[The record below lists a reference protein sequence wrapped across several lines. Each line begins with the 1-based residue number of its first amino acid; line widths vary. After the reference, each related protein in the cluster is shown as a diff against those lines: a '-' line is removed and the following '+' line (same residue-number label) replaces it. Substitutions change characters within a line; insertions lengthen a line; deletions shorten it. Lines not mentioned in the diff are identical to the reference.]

1 MPSPRNDGGMPGA
14 GHCNDG
20 MPGAGHCPA
29 CPRHAPCMTG
39 AGHCND
45 GMPGACRGHAGGRSL
60 PGMPPSRRGH
70 VCLCQARLHA
80 CVSDPRLIAWPAQH
94 APQRVLRLVC
104 FFPHHQPNM
113 VLHPAPLTAR
123 PFQCCFVFCL
133 FPPLPCPPDRH
144 VLHPPPI
151 HVRAG
156 HHGALVPLQVPRPGE
171 RKGRMIGR
179 KRPPFGPH

>member
-1 MPSPRNDGGMPGA
+1 MPGA

-45 GMPGACRGHAGGRSL
+45 GMPGACRGPVIARHAPVTTGACLPL
-60 PGMPPSRRGH
+60 PGKIARMRVGSTADRLARSTRPPTCFAS
-70 VCLCQARLHA
+70 CLFF
-80 CVSDPRLIAWPAQH
+80 
-94 APQRVLRLVC
+94 LVC

-144 VLHPPPI
+144 VLHPQPI